1 MNILA
6 IDFGTK
12 RIGLAWAQPE
22 MGVVLPYG
30 VVGSKE
36 EIVTRIREEGIQ
48 QIVLGLP
55 YQLESGDETDHTA
68 AIREVGEW
76 LESEAGVV
84 VQYVD
89 ERLSS
94 KMADAMPGDISRD
107 EKAAMVL
114 LQHYLDSQK

>member
-6 IDFGTK
+6 VDFGKK

-30 VVGSKE
+30 VVTSKE
-36 EIVTRIREEGIQ
+36 DVVTRIKDEGIER
-48 QIVLGLP
+48 VLLGLP
-55 YQLESGDETDHTA
+55 YHLERGDETDHSA
-68 AIREVGEW
+68 KIRTVGAWIEK
-76 LESEAGVV
+76 ESGVSV
-84 VQYVD
+84 VFVD

-94 KMADAMPGDISRD
+94 RMADALPGDISRD

-114 LQHYLDSQK
+114 LQHYLDSQ